1 MKTEYQRNNVILS
14 EVTAFSVSQTL
25 ECGQCFRWQKTEENT
40 YCGIVRGKILTVS
53 QPNEDTIILHNC
65 SQKEFTE
72 LWYEYFDLSFDYDAV
87 GKEIARRSPILYQA
101 WQSGKGIRILQQDS
115 WEVLCS
121 FIISQN
127 NNIPRIKGIVQ
138 RLCEN
143 FGEKIAENR
152 YTFPSAEKLSH
163 YSVEDL
169 TVLRSG
175 FRAKYIADACRK
187 VAAEEVNLKEIRKM
201 STDKARAELM
211 KIKGVGRKVAD
222 CTLLYGMGKKEC
234 FPIDVWINKA
244 IKTLLPTF
252 RVEDFGNNAGIVQQ
266 YIYDYS
272 RKNPNLF
279 R

>member
-1 MKTEYQRNNVILS
+1 MKTEYQANNVTLR
-14 EVTAFSVSQTL
+14 EVTAFSVGQTL
-25 ECGQCFRWQKTEENT
+25 ECGQCFRWQKIKENT
-40 YCGIVRGKILTVS
+40 YCGIVKGKILTVS
-53 QPNEDTIILHNC
+53 QPNEDTVIFHNC

-72 LWYEYFDLSFDYDAV
+72 LWYDYFDLSFDYDAV
-87 GKEIARRSPILYQA
+87 GKEIAKCSPILYQA
-101 WQSGKGIRILQQDS
+101 WQNGKGIRILQQDS

-143 FGEKIAENR
+143 FGEKIAENQ

-163 YSVEDL
+163 YSADDL
-169 TVLRSG
+169 SVLRSG

-187 VAAEEVNLKEIRKM
+187 TVSGEGNLKENRKM
-201 STDKARAELM
+201 STDKAREELM

-234 FPIDVWINKA
+234 FPIDVWISKA
-244 IKTLLPTF
+244 MKTLLPTF
-252 RVEDFGNNAGIVQQ
+252 RAEDFGGNAGIVQQ

-279 R
+279 K